1 MFCDKYLEKAVSVVL
16 VHLGSSNTILF
27 HIINMILLFLLLL
40 LALCEVFLCHCAD
53 ITKYL
58 RLGNL

>member
-1 MFCDKYLEKAVSVVL
+1 MFYDKYLEKAVSDVL
-16 VHLGSSNTILF
+16 VHLGYSNTLF
-27 HIINMILLFLLLL
+27 YLINMVLVFLLLL
-40 LALCEVFLCHCAD
+40 LALCEVFLCHCAG

>member
-1 MFCDKYLEKAVSVVL
+1 MLCDKYLEKAVSVVL

-40 LALCEVFLCHCAD
+40 ALCEVFLCHCAGL
-53 ITKYL
+53 TKYL